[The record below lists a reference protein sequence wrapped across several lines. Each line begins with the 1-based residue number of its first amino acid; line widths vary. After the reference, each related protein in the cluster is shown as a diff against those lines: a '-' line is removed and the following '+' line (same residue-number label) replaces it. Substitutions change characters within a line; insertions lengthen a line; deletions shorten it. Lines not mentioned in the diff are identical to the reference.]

1 MKWRKCIPPV
11 VVTLL
16 VCAWL
21 LFYVL
26 AVLVTPGL
34 PGWMKGLGLVVP
46 LLIGGVAIYNLVER
60 IHEIRSDEKDDLDNY

>member
-1 MKWRKCIPPV
+1 VKWKKCIPPV

-26 AVLVTPGL
+26 AVLVIPGL
-34 PGWMKGLGLVVP
+34 PGPLKALGLIVP

-60 IHEIRSDEKDDLDNY
+60 IHEIRSGEEDDLDNY